1 MRRYNITHD
10 AKTTAGG
17 KVVATTPGATIDG
30 KLVAREATRSFD
42 QPAAPVGL
50 SFVSG
55 RICIRPGWAARQR

>member
-30 KLVAREATRSFD
+30 KLVAREGDPVICPACGTRGVIVC
-42 QPAAPVGL
+42 VGPHL
-50 SFVSG
+50 H
-55 RICIRPGWAARQR
+55 QT